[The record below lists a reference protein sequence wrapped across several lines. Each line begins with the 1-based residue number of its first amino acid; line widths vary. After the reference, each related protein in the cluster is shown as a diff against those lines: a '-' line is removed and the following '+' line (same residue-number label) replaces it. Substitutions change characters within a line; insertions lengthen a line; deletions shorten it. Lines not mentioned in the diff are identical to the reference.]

1 MTHSVGR
8 FFAFALAFWLSA
20 FAAVSPAHANRV
32 IYTCD
37 DGFQIPVEFDGGES
51 ATVFFPDAPPAKL
64 AGQPVGSGMH
74 YESDGV
80 VLRGKGDEATITRAS
95 DGNAFVCQ
103 AIVGPSGRPGEG
115 PRDQERQG
123 TASGARADPSFR
135 CEGELLP
142 AERQICSSPALA
154 ALDRNVADLYAA
166 ALSGAQ
172 GDARETVVAHQ
183 RAWLGG
189 RNACGADEGC
199 LDNAYRDRLSEL
211 QSGAPAG
218 DVEDAPPGQG
228 GKSQLAGPMKG
239 RSFGG
244 KVRAKPSM
252 DSAQVA
258 SLKENDPITI
268 LRGSGQFMGEWE
280 WFEIEWRGKRGYQ
293 WGGIMCSNQPVAG
306 IFEVCR

>member
-1 MTHSVGR
+1 MNMAHSVGW
-8 FFAFALAFWLSA
+8 FVAFAFWLSA
-20 FAAVSPAHANRV
+20 FTAVSPAHANRV

-37 DGFQIPVEFDGGES
+37 DGVQIPVEFDGGES

-74 YESDGV
+74 YESNGV
-80 VLRGKGDEATITRAS
+80 ALRGKGDEATITRAS

-103 AIVGPSGRPGEG
+103 AVRGPSGQPGEE
-115 PRDQERQG
+115 RVQRQG
-123 TASGARADPSFR
+123 TGGGARSDPSFA
-135 CEGELLP
+135 CSDDLMP

-154 ALDRNVADLYAA
+154 ALDRQVTEIYDA

-172 GDARETVVAHQ
+172 GDARATLVSAQ

-211 QSGAPAG
+211 LSGAPEG
-218 DVEDAPPGQG
+218 DLEDAPPGQG
-228 GKSQLAGPMKG
+228 GKPPLAGPMKG

-252 DSAQVA
+252 DSAQVG

-268 LRGSGQFMGEWE
+268 LRGSGTFMGEWE

-293 WGGIMCSNQPVAG
+293 WGGIICSNQPVAG

>member
-1 MTHSVGR
+1 
-8 FFAFALAFWLSA
+8 
-20 FAAVSPAHANRV
+20 
-32 IYTCD
+32 
-37 DGFQIPVEFDGGES
+37 
-51 ATVFFPDAPPAKL
+51 
-64 AGQPVGSGMH
+64 MH
-74 YESDGV
+74 YESNGI
-80 VLRGKGDEATITRAS
+80 VLRGKGDDATITRAS
-95 DGNAFVCQ
+95 DRSAFVCQ
-103 AIVGPSGRPGEG
+103 AVVGPPGRPGDERAS
-115 PRDQERQG
+115 PERQG
-123 TASGARADPSFR
+123 TGSGARADPSFR
-135 CEGELLP
+135 CEGDLLQ
-142 AERQICSSPALA
+142 AERQICASPALA

-172 GDARETVVAHQ
+172 GDARDTLVNAQ

-199 LDNAYRDRLSEL
+199 LNNAYRDRLSEL

-218 DVEDAPPGQG
+218 DVEDAPPGQD
-228 GKSQLAGPMKG
+228 GKPPLAAPMNG

-268 LRGSGQFMGEWE
+268 LRRSGQFMGEWE

-293 WGGIMCSNQPVAG
+293 WGGIICSNQLVAG